1 MSALAPSPSRAGQD
15 HHGTHGSPRRR
26 HWTTPTVFKASTA
39 AVAAASALFAVAA
52 ATASSQVGSG
62 FDAIGHTEAPQ
73 VVATNELAYSLSD
86 MDANLANILM
96 VGDEQLGPGIDRA
109 SFTKL
114 YEQDRADA
122 DRDLQLAAA
131 HAGTDGTAAGQVRGA
146 LDALGAYEAIAG
158 QVMYLDSQ
166 HPARQPG
173 QVPAQEQTLYA
184 KATDLMQATV
194 LPAAKAVAVSN
205 GNALEASY
213 QKRHGQAQAAMWWII
228 ATGLLVLAALGGLQF
243 LLARRTRR
251 LLNPPMLAAT
261 VLAAAVMVWG
271 ASAMSAAAEDLR
283 GAKKDAFDSVA
294 VLTAAKALSTDANA
308 DESRIIVDPT
318 RADAY
323 SASYLAKTQ
332 QLLDLGPGVTL
343 TSYDSALQTALD
355 AYDADPANHPVT
367 FGGYFGTELKNI
379 TFPGERTA
387 AENMLKTYQTYELD
401 DRRLRQKIATD
412 LQEAIRFD
420 TSPAAADSDGA
431 FVAYTGAL
439 QAVTDINTKAFDASI
454 AAGLDEMS
462 PWPWIPPAAGL
473 LVVVLTGVGIRPRL
487 AEYR

>member
-1 MSALAPSPSRAGQD
+1 M
-15 HHGTHGSPRRR
+15 
-26 HWTTPTVFKASTA
+26 
-39 AVAAASALFAVAA
+39 AAASVLFAVAA
-52 ATASSQVGSG
+52 ATTSAQVRSG
-62 FDAIGHTEAPQ
+62 FDAIGHTEASQ

-96 VGDEQLGPGIDRA
+96 VGGNHLGPGIDRA

-131 HAGTDGTAAGQVRGA
+131 HAGTDGTAAGQVRRA

-158 QVMYLDSQ
+158 QVMYLDTR

-173 QVPAQEQTLYA
+173 QVPADEQALYA
-184 KATDLMQATV
+184 EATGLMQTTV
-194 LPAAKAVAVSN
+194 LPAGKAVATSS
-205 GNALEASY
+205 GAALEASY
-213 QKRHGQAQAAMWWII
+213 QNRHGQAQAAMWWIT
-228 ATGLLVLAALGGLQF
+228 ATGLLALTTLGGFQL

-251 LLNPPMLAAT
+251 LLNPALLGAT
-261 VLAAAVMVWG
+261 ALTLTVTIWGAAA
-271 ASAMSAAAEDLR
+271 MSTAAEDLR

-294 VLTAAKALSTDANA
+294 VLTAAQALSTDANA

-318 RADAY
+318 HADAY
-323 SASYLAKTQ
+323 STSYLAKTQ
-332 QLLDLGPGVTL
+332 QLMDLGPGVTL

-355 AYDADPANHPVT
+355 AYNADPATHPVT
-367 FGGYFGTELKNI
+367 FGGYFGTELRNI

-439 QAVTDINTKAFDASI
+439 QAVTDINTKAFGTSI
-454 AAGLDEMS
+454 TDGLEEMS
-462 PWPWIPPAAGL
+462 PWPWIPPATSL
-473 LVVVLTGVGIRPRL
+473 LLTVLTVAGIRPRL